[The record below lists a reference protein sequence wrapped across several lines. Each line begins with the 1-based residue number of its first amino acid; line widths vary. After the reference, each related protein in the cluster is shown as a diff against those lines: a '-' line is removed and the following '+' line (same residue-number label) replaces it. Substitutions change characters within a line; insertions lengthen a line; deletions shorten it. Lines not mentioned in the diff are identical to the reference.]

1 MRKIIHHILFPNKF
15 VSAFFFC
22 LGFGLLI
29 YVFWFHL
36 EGTPLSYISYALST
50 YSLILFCIWF
60 YKACKFSTNH
70 VKENSK
76 LYHLY
81 QRHSK
86 QITTVMLYVS
96 GIMNLIYGLFKF
108 ITGIFYHSFWF
119 ITFAVYYLMLC
130 FMKISLVRSV
140 KNDSFGKHLKEEYQ
154 KLKTTGV
161 VILLLNIVLAG
172 MIILIIHKNE
182 TVQYPGYFI
191 YIMALY
197 DFYLMIHAIVH
208 MIKYRKNHSPVMI
221 AHKCIN
227 FTVAMISMISLEV
240 AMIYEFGR
248 NDSEFKLLMISWS
261 GFAVI
266 LINVVMSI
274 WMIVKANRWLKNIQ
288 KS

>member
-1 MRKIIHHILFPNKF
+1 MKKMVYRILFPNK
-15 VSAFFFC
+15 VLSAFFFC

-36 EGTPLSYISYALST
+36 KETPLSYISYTLST

-60 YKACKFSTNH
+60 YKACKYSIH
-70 VKENSK
+70 YVKKKNK

-81 QRHSK
+81 QNHSK

-96 GIMNLIYGLFKF
+96 GIMNLIYGLFKL

-119 ITFAVYYLMLC
+119 ITFAIYYLMLC

-140 KNDSFGKHLKEEYQ
+140 KNDSFRKQLKEEYQ

-161 VILLLNIVLAG
+161 VILLLNIVLDG
-172 MIILIIHKNE
+172 MIILMIHENE
-182 TVQYPGYFI
+182 TVQYPGYLI

-221 AHKCIN
+221 ANKCIN

>member
-1 MRKIIHHILFPNKF
+1 MKKMVYRILFPNK
-15 VSAFFFC
+15 VLSAFFFC

-36 EGTPLSYISYALST
+36 KETPLSYISYTLST

-60 YKACKFSTNH
+60 YKACKYSIH
-70 VKENSK
+70 YVKKKNK
-76 LYHLY
+76 LHHLY
-81 QRHSK
+81 QNHSK

-96 GIMNLIYGLFKF
+96 GIMNLIYGLFKL

-119 ITFAVYYLMLC
+119 ITFAIYYLMLC

-140 KNDSFGKHLKEEYQ
+140 KNDSFRKQLKEEYQ

-161 VILLLNIVLAG
+161 VILLLNIVLDG
-172 MIILIIHKNE
+172 MIILMIHENE
-182 TVQYPGYFI
+182 TVQYPGYLI

-221 AHKCIN
+221 ANKCIN

-266 LINVVMSI
+266 FINVVMSI